1 MSLNLQVMSNS
12 LIAILDNNTTVI
24 LPSTDPRYRGVL
36 KVLSEGFDESKIR
49 NILFFIEDEI
59 EEEIEEEEDLEDEEC
74 DEQEEEEEEE
84 EEEEALEEQKEIK
97 VDRIKIDIE
106 KDTITID
113 NIEMPDSLKNK
124 FLDLKRRH
132 KPRSYLL
139 RFWDKLQENPSR
151 NSIKMLYRFL
161 DHNGHI
167 IMADGDFIAY
177 KAVTTDLLDHHT
189 KTNKHKVG
197 CVIKMD
203 REKVNPNPNETCA
216 SGLHIASWEYLK
228 DFHPENSRY
237 FEVLVNPK
245 DVVAVPND
253 YDGTK
258 CRVARYKVYRE
269 VKFERGTAW
278 EDVKKLQNKLRKKIQ
293 KGN

>member
-1 MSLNLQVMSNS
+1 MGLNLQVMSNS

-36 KVLSEGFDESKIR
+36 KVLSEGFNESKIR
-49 NILFFIEDEI
+49 NILFFIE
-59 EEEIEEEEDLEDEEC
+59 EEIEEEDQEDQED
-74 DEQEEEEEEE
+74 QEEDQNYQEEK
-84 EEEEALEEQKEIK
+84 KE
-97 VDRIKIDIE
+97 DRIKIDIE

-113 NIEMPDSLKNK
+113 NIEMPESLKNK

-132 KPRSYLL
+132 KSRSYLV

-177 KAVTTDLLDHHT
+177 KAVTKDLLDHHT

-203 REKVNPNPNETCA
+203 REKVNSNPNETCA

-228 DFHPENSRY
+228 DFHSGESRY

-258 CRVARYKVYRE
+258 CRVSRYKVYRE
-269 VKFERGTAW
+269 VKFERNTSSM
-278 EDVKKLQNKLRKKIQ
+278 DIIKLQKHVQKKSQNSKKSNKNKSNKK
-293 KGN
+293 KNKKS